1 MAGRSLTVLD
11 IREIIR
17 CLRMKE
23 SAHKTARSL
32 RMNRRTVAKY
42 REWANRHGLLQGQL
56 PDMETIEKLLAD
68 SGMIG
73 TGDKQISKA
82 APYHDKI
89 EQLLGL
95 NCSAQVIFERL
106 SDNYGFDGGYDSV
119 KRYVRKLKE
128 KIPEAFI
135 RVEVAPGK
143 EAQVDFGSA
152 GWMLDPIEKRLRR
165 VWCFVMVLSHSRHM
179 FVRFVFDQKI
189 ATWLKLHREAF
200 EFFGGVPGKIV
211 LDNLKTA
218 IAKAV
223 LYDTALQRTYSDF
236 GQHYGFLIS
245 PCRVG
250 TPHHKGKVE
259 SGGVKFV
266 KRNFLPGRSFIDI
279 NEANEKALFW
289 CMEKGLRIH
298 GTTKWN
304 PIEVFE
310 KVEKNL
316 LLPLPKESY
325 KVCWWKECKLHPD
338 CHIVL
343 DGSYYSAPY
352 TLIGRKLWVHI
363 AEDTVRIFHD
373 HQQVGMHLR
382 SVRKGERRTIKEH
395 MPPEKQAY
403 FMCSPTWCREQARQ
417 IGEST
422 YQLIDR
428 LLTEKPLDKLRTA
441 QGILRLEHK
450 YGKQRLEAACKRA
463 LFYDEVKYGTVS
475 NILKRQ
481 KDKEPLQPE
490 TGRDRYFTNGKFA
503 RYTIGGLFNDQSVD
517 TAA

>member
-1 MAGRSLTVLD
+1 MAGRRIRVLD

-17 CLRMKE
+17 CLRVKE
-23 SAHKTARSL
+23 SNRETARIL
-32 RMNRRTVAKY
+32 GMNRRTVAKY
-42 REWANRHGLLQGQL
+42 RQWANRHGLLQGEL
-56 PDMETIEKLLAD
+56 PDLETIENLFAD
-68 SGMIG
+68 SGIVSAG
-73 TGDKQISKA
+73 NKQISKA
-82 APYHDKI
+82 APYHETI
-89 EQLLGL
+89 EKLLTTS
-95 NCSAQVIFERL
+95 CSAQVIFERL
-106 SDNYGFDGGYDSV
+106 SDNYGFEGGYDSV
-119 KRYVRKLKE
+119 RRYVQQLK
-128 KIPEAFI
+128 KKQPSAFI
-135 RVEVAPGK
+135 RIEVSPGE

-152 GWMLDPIEKRLRR
+152 GWLFDSVERRLRKG
-165 VWCFVMVLSHSRHM
+165 WCFVMVLSHSRHM

-189 ATWLKLHREAF
+189 STWLKLHREAF
-200 EFFGGVPGKIV
+200 EFFGGVPRKIV

-236 GQHYGFLIS
+236 GQYYGFLIS

-259 SGGVKFV
+259 AGGVKYV

-279 NEANEKALFW
+279 NEANEKVLFW

-310 KVEKNL
+310 KVEKDV
-316 LLPLPKESY
+316 LLPLPEKPY
-325 KVCWWKECKLHPD
+325 LVCWWKECKLHPD
-338 CHIVL
+338 CHIVF

-363 AEDTVRIFHD
+363 DEDTVRIFHD

-382 SVRKGERRTIKEH
+382 AARKGERKTIKEH
-395 MPPEKQAY
+395 LPPEKQAY
-403 FMCSPTWCREQARQ
+403 FMCTPTWCREQARQ

-422 YQLIDR
+422 YQIIEQ

-463 LFYDEVKYGTVS
+463 LFYDDVKYGTVS
-475 NILKRQ
+475 NILKRD
-481 KDKEPLQPE
+481 KDKEPLQTV
-490 TGRDRYFTNGKFA
+490 TGRARYFTNGKFA

-517 TAA
+517 TTA